1 MPSASIKTELSGLD
15 EADALL
21 GKLALAMRG
30 PALKSAMRK
39 SLKPVVARAK
49 QLCPKGGPRVGKKA
63 GKKHLADTITS
74 AVRDYG
80 EVIVGVAGAAYPA
93 GAHAHNVEFGH
104 DIVRGPRG
112 GTQVVV
118 GRAAP
123 HPFMRPAVEQTV
135 DEQKRIFGAELQQI
149 AAEAT
154 G

>member
-1 MPSASIKTELSGLD
+1 MPSGSIRTELSGLD

-21 GKLALAMRG
+21 GKVALAMRG
-30 PALKSAMRK
+30 PALKTAMRK
-39 SLKPVVARAK
+39 SLKPGVARAK

-93 GAHAHNVEFGH
+93 GAHAHLVEFGH
-104 DIVRGPRG
+104 DVVRDGK
-112 GTQVVV
+112 VV

-154 G
+154 A